1 MFATSLALIAQ
12 DFEGKARAA
21 AIAAWGATVGGAVAI
36 GPLVG
41 GALTS
46 GFGWQWIF
54 YVNVPVGVV
63 TLALSLRMVNVR
75 DPNAT
80 RLDWWGLATLSGS
93 LFLLVL
99 GLTRGN
105 DDGWTSV
112 RILST
117 LAASGV
123 LLVTFVV
130 VELRQPRPMFDLSLF
145 RKPAF
150 TGVSVATFGIGGGM
164 FALLTYLTLY
174 LQNDLGL
181 TPLQSGLRLLP
192 LTLMAFVVPLV
203 SHPLTER
210 VPPGMALTVGLAV
223 CAGGL
228 YLFRGLTVTSTW
240 EALLPGF
247 LLSGAGVG
255 LANPA
260 IAKIALGVV
269 PPQRSGMASGINNT
283 FRVAGVATG
292 VAAIGAVFQNRLAAG
307 LHSAAGAGS
316 DALARTVAASG
327 IHGAI
332 IASDGNGTVIQ
343 AARVSFASAMN
354 ELFLVGTVVVAVGA
368 VFAVMVRRKD
378 FYSRRRAGHRPEP
391 AAATGPELV
400 PETV

>member
-1 MFATSLALIAQ
+1 
-12 DFEGKARAA
+12 
-21 AIAAWGATVGGAVAI
+21 
-36 GPLVG
+36 
-41 GALTS
+41 
-46 GFGWQWIF
+46 
-54 YVNVPVGVV
+54 
-63 TLALSLRMVNVR
+63 
-75 DPNAT
+75 
-80 RLDWWGLATLSGS
+80 
-93 LFLLVL
+93 
-99 GLTRGN
+99 
-105 DDGWTSV
+105 
-112 RILST
+112 
-117 LAASGV
+117 
-123 LLVTFVV
+123 
-130 VELRQPRPMFDLSLF
+130 
-145 RKPAF
+145 
-150 TGVSVATFGIGGGM
+150 
-164 FALLTYLTLY
+164 
-174 LQNDLGL
+174 
-181 TPLQSGLRLLP
+181 
-192 LTLMAFVVPLV
+192 
-203 SHPLTER
+203 
-210 VPPGMALTVGLAV
+210 MALTVGLAV